1 MDGVRELMD
10 ILGLFD
16 IRETWKD
23 RENHGDSRQN
33 CRGLKESYLQ
43 PYPMIQTSTLNLISI
58 LN

>member
-33 CRGLKESYLQ
+33 CRGLKE
-43 PYPMIQTSTLNLISI
+43 PY
-58 LN
+58 